1 MHINNYD
8 VNALESI
15 SFMNEFVKEGEPIFV
30 DSHDYNGDLSYA
42 WSVGGKVVSYDEFY
56 TPTKQDTNKWIEV
69 TVSNGIKQ
77 KSIQT
82 YFSLLPVIYID
93 IEDGKTV
100 TSKDEYLNAQ
110 FHIQGNDEYNQA
122 TTKLY
127 TGSAQIKGRGNS
139 TWNLPKKPYRIKL
152 DKSTDLFSAQ

>member
-1 MHINNYD
+1 MNLKVKGLIVMKKYINVCLALFMILSLLHINNYD

-56 TPTKQDTNKWIEV
+56 TPTKQDINKWIEV

-100 TSKDEYLNAQ
+100 TSKDEY
-110 FHIQGNDEYNQA
+110 
-122 TTKLY
+122 
-127 TGSAQIKGRGNS
+127 
-139 TWNLPKKPYRIKL
+139 
-152 DKSTDLFSAQ
+152 